1 MLDVS
6 GETGY
11 VHEPFLPSRSPGWI
25 AEPLPFWFMYITEE
39 IEERYL
45 PALSNVVSM
54 RYPLGASLRRT
65 RTLRHLALHLIE
77 STHSAR
83 YRVRRVRPLLK
94 DPLALFSSEWLA
106 DRFGMDVVVMIRHP
120 LAFVSSIKRLNWGFD
135 YERHWLGQD
144 LLMRDLLGD
153 RAEEFRGYRGEVDVV
168 GEGIV
173 MWNAIYD
180 VVARFRDRH
189 PEWHF
194 VVYEDLAADPV
205 PRFRVLYDDLG
216 LTWSGKVAAT
226 IERYSK
232 DDNPKEVPTTRRRAV
247 RRNSAAA
254 ATTWR
259 ERLSPAEVE
268 RVSRETA
275 EVACLFYP
283 DPDGRLRPASDQRVL
298 DKAHLLDS
306 QQEGEPEIG
315 GRAYERQDP

>member
-1 MLDVS
+1 MLVVS

-11 VHEPFLPSRSPGWI
+11 IHEPFLPSRSPGWI

-45 PALSNVVSM
+45 PALSNVVDM

-65 RTLRHLALHLIE
+65 RTLKHLALHFIE
-77 STHSAR
+77 SARSVR
-83 YRVRRVRPLLK
+83 YRMRHARPLLK
-94 DPLALFSSEWLA
+94 DPLALFSCEWLA
-106 DRFGMDVVVMIRHP
+106 RRFDMDVVVMIRNP

-144 LLMRDLLGD
+144 LLMRDLLGH
-153 RAEEFRGYRGEVDVV
+153 RAEDFRGYEGEIDLV

-180 VVARFRDRH
+180 VVAQFRDRH
-189 PEWHF
+189 PHWHF
-194 VVYEDLAADPV
+194 VVYEDLAADPISG
-205 PRFRVLYDDLG
+205 FRRLYEKLD
-216 LTWSGKVAAT
+216 LTWSDKVAPT

-232 DDNPKEVPTTRRRAV
+232 DDNPKEVSTARRRAV

-259 ERLSPAEVE
+259 ERLSAQEVE
-268 RVSRETA
+268 RVSAQTA
-275 EVACLFYP
+275 EVARLFYP
-283 DPDGRLRPASDQRVL
+283 DPDAVLRSSPDQSVL
-298 DKAHLLDS
+298 DETHLVDT
-306 QQEGEPEIG
+306 QQGGEAEIG
-315 GRAYERQDP
+315 RRAYERQDP